1 MFSVNLLNNPGKQV
15 KGMESKLITTSKTKT
30 SLKQKNKSIKS
41 NNKSSKLVVFLVLLI
56 LSCIAFVVYYLI
68 IL

>member
-15 KGMESKLITTSKTKT
+15 KGMESKLIIASKPKIP
-30 SLKQKNKSIKS
+30 LKQKNKSMKS
-41 NNKSSKLVVFLVLLI
+41 NNKSSKLVVFLVLSV
-56 LSCIAFVVYYLI
+56 LSCIAFVCYYLI